1 MIILSDWNYNSSC
14 LDAIF
19 SMISNFDVVIVG
31 SGFFGATIAERI
43 TTCTN
48 KKVLVL
54 DSRSHLGGN
63 AYSTFHEE
71 TRIEYHKYGSHIFH
85 TDNKKVWDYCNKFT
99 KFNNYRHK
107 VFSIHNEK
115 VFSLPINL
123 STINQFYQLN
133 LSPKEAEIKIK
144 PQMDTDGSAT
154 NLESKAISL
163 IGEVLYNAFIKNYT
177 IKQWQKN
184 PTELPAEIITRLPV
198 RFNYNTDYFDDL
210 YQGIPLDGYTKWI
223 EKMLSKSTVLLN
235 TDFFDLRSQINPKQI
250 VIYTGPIDKYFSY
263 IHGELTWRTLDF
275 DLEVVAVEDFQG
287 TSVMNYSDLD
297 VNFTRIHE
305 FKHLHPERE
314 YPKEKTLIMRE
325 FSRLASS
332 KDEPY
337 YPVNLAADREKL
349 VKYREMIKLE
359 KNTFFGG
366 RLGSYQYLDMH
377 MAIASALGMYEN
389 KLVPILNKE

>member
-1 MIILSDWNYNSSC
+1 MIE
-14 LDAIF
+14 
-19 SMISNFDVVIVG
+19 NFDVVIVG
-31 SGFFGATIAERI
+31 SGFFGATITERI
-43 TTCTN
+43 TTNTS
-48 KKVLVL
+48 KKVVVI

-63 AYSTFHEE
+63 SYSTFHEE
-71 TRIEYHKYGSHIFH
+71 TQIEYHKYGSHIFH
-85 TDNKKVWDYCNKFT
+85 TNNEKVWDYCNKFT
-99 KFNNYRHK
+99 KFNDYRHK
-107 VFSIHNEK
+107 VLTIHNEK

-123 STINQFYQLN
+123 GTINQFYQSN
-133 LSPKEAEIKIK
+133 LSPKKAKEKIES
-144 PQMDTDGSAT
+144 QMETGKSAT
-154 NLESKAISL
+154 NLEAKAISL
-163 IGEVLYNAFIKNYT
+163 IGKDLYEAFIKNYT
-177 IKQWQKN
+177 IKQWQTN

-198 RFNYNTDYFDDL
+198 RFNYNTNYFDDL

-223 EKMLSKSTVLLN
+223 EKMLCKSTVLLN
-235 TDFFDLRSQINPKQI
+235 TDFFDLKSQINPNQI

-263 IHGELTWRTLDF
+263 THGELTWRTLDF
-275 DLEVVAVEDFQG
+275 DLEVVPVEDFQG

-314 YPKEKTLIMRE
+314 YQKEKTLIMRE
-325 FSRLASS
+325 FSRFASK

-337 YPVNLAADREKL
+337 YPVNSAADREKL

-359 KNTFFGG
+359 NNIYFGG

-389 KLVPILNKE
+389 ELVPILNRE

>member
-1 MIILSDWNYNSSC
+1 MIE
-14 LDAIF
+14 
-19 SMISNFDVVIVG
+19 NFDVVIVG

-43 TTCTN
+43 TTNTS
-48 KKVLVL
+48 KKVVVI

-63 AYSTFHEE
+63 SYSTFHEE
-71 TRIEYHKYGSHIFH
+71 TQIEYHKYGSHIFH
-85 TDNKKVWDYCNKFT
+85 TNNEKVWDYCKKFT
-99 KFNNYRHK
+99 KFNDYRHK
-107 VFSIHNEK
+107 VLTIHNKK

-123 STINQFYQLN
+123 STINQFYQSN
-133 LSPKEAEIKIK
+133 LSPKKAKETIES
-144 PQMDTDGSAT
+144 QMDTGKSVT
-154 NLESKAISL
+154 NLETKAISL
-163 IGEVLYNAFIKNYT
+163 IGKDLYEAFIKNYT
-177 IKQWQKN
+177 IKQWQTN

-198 RFNYNTDYFDDL
+198 RFNYNTNYFDDL

-235 TDFFDLRSQINPKQI
+235 TDFFDLKSQINLNQI
-250 VIYTGPIDKYFSY
+250 VIYTGPIDKYFFY
-263 IHGELTWRTLDF
+263 THGELTWRTLDF
-275 DLEVVAVEDFQG
+275 DLEVVPVEDFQG

-314 YPKEKTLIMRE
+314 YKKEKTLIMRE
-325 FSRLASS
+325 FSRFASK

-337 YPVNLAADREKL
+337 YPVNSAVDREKL

-389 KLVPILNKE
+389 ELVPVLNKE

>member
-1 MIILSDWNYNSSC
+1 MIE
-14 LDAIF
+14 
-19 SMISNFDVVIVG
+19 NFDVVIVG

-43 TTCTN
+43 TTNTS
-48 KKVLVL
+48 KKVVVI
-54 DSRSHLGGN
+54 DSRSHFGGN
-63 AYSTFHEE
+63 SYSTFHEE
-71 TRIEYHKYGSHIFH
+71 TQIEYHKYGSHIFH
-85 TDNKKVWDYCNKFT
+85 TNNEKVWDYCNKFT
-99 KFNNYRHK
+99 KFNDYRHK
-107 VFSIHNEK
+107 VLTIHNEK
-115 VFSLPINL
+115 VFPLPINL
-123 STINQFYQLN
+123 STINQFYQSN
-133 LSPKEAEIKIK
+133 LSPEKAKEKIES
-144 PQMDTDGSAT
+144 QMETGKSAT
-154 NLESKAISL
+154 NLEAKAISL
-163 IGEVLYNAFIKNYT
+163 IGKDLYEAFIKNYT
-177 IKQWQKN
+177 IKQWQTN

-198 RFNYNTDYFDDL
+198 RFNYNTNYFDDL

-235 TDFFDLRSQINPKQI
+235 TDFFDLKSQINPNQI

-263 IHGELTWRTLDF
+263 THGELTWRTLDF
-275 DLEVVAVEDFQG
+275 DLEVVPVEDFQG

-314 YPKEKTLIMRE
+314 YQKEKTLIMRE
-325 FSRLASS
+325 FSRFASK

-337 YPVNLAADREKL
+337 YPVNSTADREKL

-389 KLVPILNKE
+389 ELVPVLNKE

>member
-1 MIILSDWNYNSSC
+1 MVGKFQITHKDDSFLMIE
-14 LDAIF
+14 
-19 SMISNFDVVIVG
+19 NFDVVIVG

-43 TTCTN
+43 TTNTS
-48 KKVLVL
+48 KKVVVI

-63 AYSTFHEE
+63 SYSTFHEE
-71 TRIEYHKYGSHIFH
+71 TQIEYHKYGSHIFH
-85 TDNKKVWDYCNKFT
+85 TNNEKVWDYCNKFT
-99 KFNNYRHK
+99 KFNDYRHK
-107 VFSIHNEK
+107 VLTIHNEK

-123 STINQFYQLN
+123 GTINQFYQSN
-133 LSPKEAEIKIK
+133 LSPKKAKEMIES
-144 PQMDTDGSAT
+144 QMETGKSVT
-154 NLESKAISL
+154 NLEAKAISL
-163 IGEVLYNAFIKNYT
+163 IGKDLYEAFIKNYT
-177 IKQWQKN
+177 IKQWQTN

-198 RFNYNTDYFDDL
+198 RFNYNTNYFDDL

-223 EKMLSKSTVLLN
+223 EKMLSKSSVLLN
-235 TDFFDLRSQINPKQI
+235 TDYFDLKNQINPNHI

-263 IHGELTWRTLDF
+263 THGELTWRTLDF
-275 DLEVVAVEDFQG
+275 DLEVVPVEDFQG

-314 YPKEKTLIMRE
+314 YQREKTLIMRE
-325 FSRLASS
+325 FSRFASK

-337 YPVNLAADREKL
+337 YPVNSAADREKL

-389 KLVPILNKE
+389 ELVPVLNN

>member
-1 MIILSDWNYNSSC
+1 
-14 LDAIF
+14 
-19 SMISNFDVVIVG
+19 MISNFDVVIVG

-85 TDNKKVWDYCNKFT
+85 TDNKKVWDYCAKFT

-123 STINQFYQLN
+123 STINQFYQSN

-144 PQMDTDGSAT
+144 PQMDNGGSTT

-263 IHGELTWRTLDF
+263 IHGKLTWRTLDF
-275 DLEVVAVEDFQG
+275 DLEVMAVEDFQG

-314 YPKEKTLIMRE
+314 YQKEKTLIMRE
-325 FSRLASS
+325 FSRYASS
-332 KDEPY
+332 NDEPY

-349 VKYREMIKLE
+349 VKYREMVKLE

>member
-1 MIILSDWNYNSSC
+1 MIE
-14 LDAIF
+14 
-19 SMISNFDVVIVG
+19 NFDVVIVG

-43 TTCTN
+43 TTNTS
-48 KKVLVL
+48 KKVVVI

-63 AYSTFHEE
+63 SYSTFHEE
-71 TRIEYHKYGSHIFH
+71 TQIEYHKYGSHIFH
-85 TDNKKVWDYCNKFT
+85 TNNEKVWDYCNKFT
-99 KFNNYRHK
+99 KFNDYRHK
-107 VFSIHNEK
+107 VLTIHNEK

-123 STINQFYQLN
+123 GTINQFYQSN
-133 LSPKEAEIKIK
+133 LSPKKAKEKIES
-144 PQMDTDGSAT
+144 QMETGKSAT
-154 NLESKAISL
+154 NLEAKAISL
-163 IGEVLYNAFIKNYT
+163 IGKDLYEAFIKNYT
-177 IKQWQKN
+177 IKQWQTN
-184 PTELPAEIITRLPV
+184 PTELSAEIITRLPV
-198 RFNYNTDYFDDL
+198 RFNYNTNYFDDL

-235 TDFFDLRSQINPKQI
+235 TDFFDLKSQINPNQI

-263 IHGELTWRTLDF
+263 TYGELTWRTLDF
-275 DLEVVAVEDFQG
+275 DLEVVPVEDFQG

-314 YPKEKTLIMRE
+314 YQKEKTLIMRE
-325 FSRLASS
+325 FSRFASK

-337 YPVNLAADREKL
+337 YPVNSAADREKL

-389 KLVPILNKE
+389 ELVPFLNKE

>member
-1 MIILSDWNYNSSC
+1 
-14 LDAIF
+14 
-19 SMISNFDVVIVG
+19 MISNFDVVIVG

>member
-1 MIILSDWNYNSSC
+1 
-14 LDAIF
+14 
-19 SMISNFDVVIVG
+19 MISNFDVVIVG

-85 TDNKKVWDYCNKFT
+85 TDNKKVWDYCAKFT

-123 STINQFYQLN
+123 STINQFYQSN

-144 PQMDTDGSAT
+144 PQMDNGGSAT

-263 IHGELTWRTLDF
+263 IHGKLTWRTLDF
-275 DLEVVAVEDFQG
+275 DLEVMAVEDFQG

-314 YPKEKTLIMRE
+314 YQKEKTLIMRE
-325 FSRLASS
+325 FSRYASS
-332 KDEPY
+332 NDEPY

-349 VKYREMIKLE
+349 VKYREMVKLE

>member
-1 MIILSDWNYNSSC
+1 MIE
-14 LDAIF
+14 
-19 SMISNFDVVIVG
+19 NFDVVIVG

-43 TTCTN
+43 TTNTS
-48 KKVLVL
+48 KKVVVI

-63 AYSTFHEE
+63 SYSTFHEE
-71 TRIEYHKYGSHIFH
+71 TQIEYHKYGSHIFH
-85 TDNKKVWDYCNKFT
+85 TNNEKVWDYCNKFT
-99 KFNNYRHK
+99 KFNDYRHK
-107 VFSIHNEK
+107 VLTIHNEK

-123 STINQFYQLN
+123 GTINQFYQSN
-133 LSPKEAEIKIK
+133 LSPKKAKEKIES
-144 PQMDTDGSAT
+144 QMETGKSAT
-154 NLESKAISL
+154 NLEAKAISL
-163 IGEVLYNAFIKNYT
+163 IGKDLYEAFIKNYT
-177 IKQWQKN
+177 IKQWQTN

-198 RFNYNTDYFDDL
+198 RFNYNTNYFDDL

-235 TDFFDLRSQINPKQI
+235 TDFFDFKSQINPNQI

-263 IHGELTWRTLDF
+263 THGELTWRTLDF
-275 DLEVVAVEDFQG
+275 DLEVVPVEDFQG

-314 YPKEKTLIMRE
+314 YQKEKTLIMRE
-325 FSRLASS
+325 FSRFASK

-337 YPVNLAADREKL
+337 YPVNSAADREKL

-389 KLVPILNKE
+389 ELVPVLNKA

>member
-1 MIILSDWNYNSSC
+1 MVGKFQITNKDDSFLMIE
-14 LDAIF
+14 
-19 SMISNFDVVIVG
+19 NFDVVIVG

-43 TTCTN
+43 TTNTS
-48 KKVLVL
+48 KKVVVI

-63 AYSTFHEE
+63 SYSTFHEE
-71 TRIEYHKYGSHIFH
+71 TQIEYHKYGSHIFH
-85 TDNKKVWDYCNKFT
+85 TNNEKVWDYCNKFT
-99 KFNNYRHK
+99 KFNDYRHK
-107 VFSIHNEK
+107 VLTIHNEK

-123 STINQFYQLN
+123 GTINQFYQSN
-133 LSPKEAEIKIK
+133 LSPEKAKEKIES
-144 PQMDTDGSAT
+144 QMETGKSAT
-154 NLESKAISL
+154 NLEAKAISL
-163 IGEVLYNAFIKNYT
+163 IGKDLYEAFIKNYT
-177 IKQWQKN
+177 IKQWQTN

-198 RFNYNTDYFDDL
+198 RFNYNTNYFDDL

-235 TDFFDLRSQINPKQI
+235 TDYFDLKNQINPNQI

-263 IHGELTWRTLDF
+263 THGELTWRTLDF
-275 DLEVVAVEDFQG
+275 DLEVVPVEDFQG

-314 YPKEKTLIMRE
+314 YQKEKTLIMRE
-325 FSRLASS
+325 FSRFASK

-337 YPVNLAADREKL
+337 YPVNSAADREKL

-359 KNTFFGG
+359 NNIYFGG

-389 KLVPILNKE
+389 ELVPVLNK

>member
-1 MIILSDWNYNSSC
+1 MIE
-14 LDAIF
+14 
-19 SMISNFDVVIVG
+19 NFDVVIVG

-43 TTCTN
+43 TTNTS
-48 KKVLVL
+48 KKVVVI

-63 AYSTFHEE
+63 SYSTFHEE
-71 TRIEYHKYGSHIFH
+71 TQIEYHKYGSHIFH
-85 TDNKKVWDYCNKFT
+85 TNNEKVWDYCNKFT
-99 KFNNYRHK
+99 KFNDYRHK
-107 VFSIHNEK
+107 VLTIHNEK

-123 STINQFYQLN
+123 GTINQFYQSN
-133 LSPKEAEIKIK
+133 LSPKKAKEMIES
-144 PQMDTDGSAT
+144 QMETGKSVT
-154 NLESKAISL
+154 NLEAKAISL
-163 IGEVLYNAFIKNYT
+163 IGKDLYEAFIKNYT
-177 IKQWQKN
+177 IKQWQTN

-198 RFNYNTDYFDDL
+198 RFNYNTNYFDDL

-235 TDFFDLRSQINPKQI
+235 TDYFDLKNQVNPNQI

-263 IHGELTWRTLDF
+263 THGELTWRTLDF
-275 DLEVVAVEDFQG
+275 DLEVVPVEDFQG

-314 YPKEKTLIMRE
+314 YQREKTLIMRE
-325 FSRLASS
+325 FSRFASK

-337 YPVNLAADREKL
+337 YPVNSAADREKL

-359 KNTFFGG
+359 KNIFFGG

-389 KLVPILNKE
+389 ELVPVLNK

>member
-1 MIILSDWNYNSSC
+1 MIE
-14 LDAIF
+14 
-19 SMISNFDVVIVG
+19 NFDVVIVG

-43 TTCTN
+43 TTNTS
-48 KKVLVL
+48 KKVVVI

-63 AYSTFHEE
+63 SYSTFHEE
-71 TRIEYHKYGSHIFH
+71 TQIEFHKYGSHIFH
-85 TDNKKVWDYCNKFT
+85 TNNEKVWDYCNKFT
-99 KFNNYRHK
+99 KFNDYRHK
-107 VFSIHNEK
+107 VLTIHNEK

-123 STINQFYQLN
+123 STINQFYQSN
-133 LSPKEAEIKIK
+133 LSPKKAKEKIES
-144 PQMDTDGSAT
+144 QMETGKSAT
-154 NLESKAISL
+154 NLEAKAISL
-163 IGEVLYNAFIKNYT
+163 IGKDLYEAFIKNYT
-177 IKQWQKN
+177 IKQWQTN

-198 RFNYNTDYFDDL
+198 RFNYNTNYFDDL

-235 TDFFDLRSQINPKQI
+235 TDFFDFKSQINPNQI

-263 IHGELTWRTLDF
+263 THGELTWRTLDF
-275 DLEVVAVEDFQG
+275 DLEVVPVEDFQG

-314 YPKEKTLIMRE
+314 YQKEKTLIMRE
-325 FSRLASS
+325 FSRFASK

-337 YPVNLAADREKL
+337 YPVNSAADREKL

-389 KLVPILNKE
+389 ELVPVLNKA

>member
-1 MIILSDWNYNSSC
+1 MVGKFQITNKDDSFLMIE
-14 LDAIF
+14 
-19 SMISNFDVVIVG
+19 NFDVVIVG

-43 TTCTN
+43 TTNTS
-48 KKVLVL
+48 KKVVVI

-63 AYSTFHEE
+63 SYSTFHEE
-71 TRIEYHKYGSHIFH
+71 TQIEYHKYGSHIFH
-85 TDNKKVWDYCNKFT
+85 TNNEKVWDYCNKFT
-99 KFNNYRHK
+99 KFNDYRHK
-107 VFSIHNEK
+107 VLTIHNEK

-123 STINQFYQLN
+123 GTINQFYQSN
-133 LSPKEAEIKIK
+133 LSPKKAKEKIES
-144 PQMDTDGSAT
+144 QMETGKSAT
-154 NLESKAISL
+154 NLEAKAISL
-163 IGEVLYNAFIKNYT
+163 IGKDLYEAFIKNYT
-177 IKQWQKN
+177 IKQWQTN

-198 RFNYNTDYFDDL
+198 RFNYNTNYFDDL

-235 TDFFDLRSQINPKQI
+235 TDFFDLKSQINPNQI

-263 IHGELTWRTLDF
+263 THGELTWRTLDF
-275 DLEVVAVEDFQG
+275 DLEVVLVEDFQG

-305 FKHLHPERE
+305 FKHLHPERK
-314 YPKEKTLIMRE
+314 YQKEKTLIMRE
-325 FSRLASS
+325 FSRFASK

-337 YPVNLAADREKL
+337 YPVNSAADREKL

-389 KLVPILNKE
+389 ELVPVLNKE

>member
-1 MIILSDWNYNSSC
+1 MVGKFQITNEDDSFLMIE
-14 LDAIF
+14 
-19 SMISNFDVVIVG
+19 NFDVVIVG

-43 TTCTN
+43 TTNTS
-48 KKVLVL
+48 KKVVVI

-63 AYSTFHEE
+63 SYSTFHEE
-71 TRIEYHKYGSHIFH
+71 TQIEYHKYGSHIFH
-85 TDNKKVWDYCNKFT
+85 TNNEKVWDYCNKFT
-99 KFNNYRHK
+99 KFNDYRHK
-107 VFSIHNEK
+107 VLTIHNEK

-123 STINQFYQLN
+123 GTINQFYQSN
-133 LSPKEAEIKIK
+133 LSPKKAKEMIES
-144 PQMDTDGSAT
+144 QMETGKSVT
-154 NLESKAISL
+154 NLEAKAISL
-163 IGEVLYNAFIKNYT
+163 IGKDLYEAFIKNYT
-177 IKQWQKN
+177 IKQWQTN

-198 RFNYNTDYFDDL
+198 RFNYNTNYFDDL

-235 TDFFDLRSQINPKQI
+235 TDYFDLKNQVNPNQI

-263 IHGELTWRTLDF
+263 THGELTWRTLDF
-275 DLEVVAVEDFQG
+275 DLEVVPVEDFQG

-314 YPKEKTLIMRE
+314 YQREKTLIMRE
-325 FSRLASS
+325 FSRFASK

-337 YPVNLAADREKL
+337 YPVNSAADREKL

-359 KNTFFGG
+359 KNIFFGG

-389 KLVPILNKE
+389 ELVPVLNK